1 MLHLVSLSI
10 VEHDWGNL
18 YRDVWKWSA
27 WMCCL
32 DPNNDYTAD
41 ERAVQGLL
49 CGHLDSL
56 LPNCQTW
63 EDCLWAHLRVKMDRI
78 VENGLRWYA
87 RRTKEGRE
95 LMQLPHSYWQ
105 SELTFENMFA
115 NVESFIKDIPGDK
128 AATRHVFGSIQRHII
143 TGDVGGLLALLSSW
157 RYEGA
162 DDYQKLIMP
171 RFMVHLAMLFRSYGS
186 SDRKISEIVLKFV
199 KCLPHLGISGS
210 SIGIGCYLDALNVPA
225 DDKIRLYVEWIVELE
240 KLCQIANDQ
249 RVAMLSQAR
258 LSGFD
263 CIEIAMGVFA
273 EMYDQA
279 KKAAEEAE
287 KADEEDEK
295 DGTCVQDKVV
305 S

>member
-1 MLHLVSLSI
+1 MTPSKSLSETLDSNPETRAPVQFAVFSMLRQAKPATEFCIRERQLVQLSLLEGCKPYNNPDMAMVSDAPNVEGHLFTLKMLHLVSLSI

-18 YRDVWKWSA
+18 YRDVWMWSA

-128 AATRHVFGSIQRHII
+128 AATRHGSNSSRRSLRKSR
-143 TGDVGGLLALLSSW
+143 TNLSISA
-157 RYEGA
+157 GNFSLV
-162 DDYQKLIMP
+162 DGSNSNQP
-171 RFMVHLAMLFRSYGS
+171 RERRQQS
-186 SDRKISEIVLKFV
+186 VL
-199 KCLPHLGISGS
+199 
-210 SIGIGCYLDALNVPA
+210 
-225 DDKIRLYVEWIVELE
+225 
-240 KLCQIANDQ
+240 
-249 RVAMLSQAR
+249 
-258 LSGFD
+258 
-263 CIEIAMGVFA
+263 
-273 EMYDQA
+273 
-279 KKAAEEAE
+279 
-287 KADEEDEK
+287 
-295 DGTCVQDKVV
+295 
-305 S
+305 